1 MTLNLKSANLIQIIT
16 IIFLLVVSFSF
27 FANAEDLIDTKQADQ
42 DNKASNDVKD
52 SSSIS
57 VIEDSSEEEV
67 DELDESNITTKVYK
81 SNDPA
86 LDLIEDKES
95 MLDPTLESEI
105 LNKDELIGM
114 SKVTNRKAIRM
125 DYREQLEKSRNSMFV
140 MLPWLVSIVLIALLV
155 IIFRFFVKKSN
166 S

>member
-1 MTLNLKSANLIQIIT
+1 MTLNLKLANLIQITT
-16 IIFLLVVSFSF
+16 IIFLLVVSFSS
-27 FANAEDLIDTKQADQ
+27 FANAEDLIDAKQAEQ
-42 DNKASNDVKD
+42 DNKVFNDKKD

-57 VIEDSSEEEV
+57 VIEDSSEEGV

-114 SKVTNRKAIRM
+114 SKVTNRKAIKM

-140 MLPWLVSIVLIALLV
+140 MLPWLVSILLITLLV